1 MATDDWGGVISE
13 RTKAQLLAEN
23 KRLRAEVERLDRIV
37 NPPPPEPPEEPAP
50 KPRLYVLAL
59 GELEKRIVPNASQ
72 IPEAIKSIAPDA
84 EWVPVYGL
92 SDLPRDGYAVRVVDY
107 VTAGF
112 GRGPREIKWYRRKGR
127 QLAFAPTQKQ
137 IERFREVS
145 EPLIAAM
152 GEALDDATEYGN
164 ARRGYAACALTDV
177 LHAQFELALAR
188 FKAGELD
195 YANEVEDVLRKV
207 PEQRRQIS
215 ALEDR

>member
-1 MATDDWGGVISE
+1 MSE
-13 RTKAQLLAEN
+13 RTKAQLQAEN
-23 KRLRAEVERLDRIV
+23 KRLRAEVARLDRIV

-59 GELEKRIVPNASQ
+59 GELEKRIVPNAFQ
-72 IPEAIKSIAPDA
+72 IPDAIKSIAPDA
-84 EWVPVYGL
+84 EWVPVYRP
-92 SDLPRDGYAVRVVDY
+92 SDLPRGGYAVRVVDY

-112 GRGPREIKWYRRKGR
+112 GRGPREIKWYRRREGR
-127 QLAFAPTQKQ
+127 RLAFTPTQKQ
-137 IERFREVS
+137 VDRFREVS

-152 GEALDDATEYGN
+152 GAALDDATEYGN

-177 LHAQFELALAR
+177 LHAQFKLALAR

-195 YANEVEDVLRKV
+195 YANDVENVLRKV

-215 ALEDR
+215 QLEDR

>member
-1 MATDDWGGVISE
+1 LKTGASSSRRSGGATTELWIW
-13 RTKAQLLAEN
+13 KLH
-23 KRLRAEVERLDRIV
+23 KRLHNHRKLELVQAPSREKAATCTAFAEPSSGLE
-37 NPPPPEPPEEPAP
+37 PETPSLPCDVGGDAWLQGATVSACSGPFSGLRRTTFAP
-50 KPRLYVLAL
+50 GCAR
-59 GELEKRIVPNASQ
+59 
-72 IPEAIKSIAPDA
+72 
-84 EWVPVYGL
+84 
-92 SDLPRDGYAVRVVDY
+92 

-112 GRGPREIKWYRRKGR
+112 GRGSREIKWYRRKGR

-137 IERFREVS
+137 VDRFRKVS

-177 LHAQFELALAR
+177 LHAQFKLALAR

-195 YANEVEDVLRKV
+195 YATEVEDVLRKV

-215 ALEDR
+215 ELEDR

>member
-1 MATDDWGGVISE
+1 MSE

-23 KRLRAEVERLDRIV
+23 KRLRAEVDRLDRIV
-37 NPPPPEPPEEPAP
+37 NPPPPELPEEPAR

-59 GELEKRIVPNASQ
+59 GELEKRIVPNAFQ

-84 EWVPVYGL
+84 EWVPVYRV

-112 GRGPREIKWYRRKGR
+112 GRGSREIKSYRREGR
-127 QLAFAPTQKQ
+127 QLAFAPTQRQ
-137 IERFREVS
+137 VERFREVS

-152 GEALDDATEYGN
+152 GEVLDDATEYGN
-164 ARRGYAACALTDV
+164 ARRGYPACALTDV

-207 PEQRRQIS
+207 PEQHRQIS
-215 ALEDR
+215 ELEDC

>member
-1 MATDDWGGVISE
+1 MSE

-23 KRLRAEVERLDRIV
+23 KRLRAEVERLDRMV

-59 GELEKRIVPNASQ
+59 GELEKRIVPNA
-72 IPEAIKSIAPDA
+72 EAIKSIAPDA
-84 EWVPVYGL
+84 EWVPVYRL
-92 SDLPRDGYAVRVVDY
+92 SDLPRDGYALRVVDY

-112 GRGPREIKWYRRKGR
+112 GRGPREIKWYRRNGR

-137 IERFREVS
+137 VDRFREVS

-188 FKAGELD
+188 FNAGELD
-195 YANEVEDVLRKV
+195 YANEVEDVLRRV

-215 ALEDR
+215 ALPELE